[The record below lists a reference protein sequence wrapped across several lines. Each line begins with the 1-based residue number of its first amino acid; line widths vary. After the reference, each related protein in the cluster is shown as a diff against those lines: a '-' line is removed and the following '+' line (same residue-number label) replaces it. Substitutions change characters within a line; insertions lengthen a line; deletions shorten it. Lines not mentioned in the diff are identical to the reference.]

1 MTSKVFGIFL
11 SSNKL
16 KDSYTNAVDIWS
28 LGVIAFLILIGEI
41 LFKDSYSLRLYV
53 ASNFFFPTNVLLVKK
68 ISAQECTFVRS
79 LMAPRLENRSRVKD
93 CLQHSWLTSRKEAPK
108 SEKNQVLSLT
118 LENSLVP
125 NLSITIV
132 SLISF

>member
-41 LFKDSYSLRLYV
+41 LSKDSYSLRLYV
-53 ASNFFFPTNVLLVKK
+53 AGNFFFPTNVLLVKK

-79 LMAPRLENRSRVKD
+79 FDGAKIRE
-93 CLQHSWLTSRKEAPK
+93 
-108 SEKNQVLSLT
+108 
-118 LENSLVP
+118 
-125 NLSITIV
+125 
-132 SLISF
+132 SFEGEGLFATFVVD